1 MAFVCLYS
9 DSHLTQG
16 CRFVFMYKTLA
27 FCLISMHPNFLCS
40 TPVQHAA
47 VSTSTAPVAL
57 SASAALPSQL
67 AAELQIANQAPEQT
81 AEPASSHIGSSHVR

>member
-1 MAFVCLYS
+1 M
-9 DSHLTQG
+9 HG
-16 CRFVFMYKTLA
+16 CCVFIFRLHVYIYKTLA

-47 VSTSTAPVAL
+47 VSMNTAAVAL

-67 AAELQIANQAPEQT
+67 AAELQIANQAPEQS
-81 AEPASSHIGSSHVR
+81 AEPASVGSSHVR